1 MWGELPKKYK
11 KRLNIIAFI
20 FLPILMILAL
30 LLSTW
35 IAKLLRFNIDEK
47 GIAIVFCSFIP
58 LKKEG
63 QIFQFEKNHSTRI
76 LALKTQQSARAR
88 YI

>member
-1 MWGELPKKYK
+1 MWSELPKKYK

-35 IAKLLRFNIDEK
+35 IAKLLRFNVDEK

-58 LKKEG
+58 LYFICLRAAYKKIREMHMMDG
-63 QIFQFEKNHSTRI
+63 ED
-76 LALKTQQSARAR
+76 
-88 YI
+88 